1 MYRYRSL
8 FDWLAMLWRPRYL
21 RVCERLSSELT
32 EDMSAK
38 PQFLALFIAFS
49 LLHVFSMAS
58 ANESLGNLAQY
69 PPERIEL
76 TITTADNGRPQL
88 QPEELTL
95 NSGQYYRLTLD
106 CPDVRDDL
114 AGWRIEM
121 PEFLNNAHLR
131 LVTVGDIEVHLQGL
145 SFNAIECDEIGSAH
159 VSFVPIKPGVYPLYV
174 GNVPLAVGRPIG
186 ESGVQVEGNFVFGE
200 IVVR

>member
-1 MYRYRSL
+1 
-8 FDWLAMLWRPRYL
+8 
-21 RVCERLSSELT
+21 
-32 EDMSAK
+32 MSAK
-38 PQFLALFIAFS
+38 QNLFAVCLAVFIFHAFP
-49 LLHVFSMAS
+49 HWVA
-58 ANESLGNLAQY
+58 AQSLGNLAQY
-69 PPERIEL
+69 PPERIGLKIITAENGSPEL
-76 TITTADNGRPQL
+76 HPQ
-88 QPEELTL
+88 ELTL

-114 AGWRIEM
+114 TGWRIEM
-121 PEFLNNAHLR
+121 TEFLNNAHLR

-174 GNVPLAVGRPIG
+174 GTVPLAVGRPIG
-186 ESGVQVEGNFVFGE
+186 ESGVQVKGNYAFGE